1 MIERK
6 GSSADWGGI
15 VIIIIFAIFMA
26 GVWTGKQYTPE
37 PEEIYIYESKQPM
50 HTVFDKEI
58 NTLCEINSYQTRVGD
73 REFIVYYWI
82 EAASTLDGTV
92 RTLHWTWLE
101 VTGPQ

>member
-6 GSSADWGGI
+6 GSSADGGGI

-50 HTVFDKEI
+50 KTIFVKEI
-58 NTLCEINSYQTRVGD
+58 NQRYEIKSYQTIVGD
-73 REFIVYYWI
+73 RDFIVYYWI
-82 EAASTLDGTV
+82 EAADTMDGIV
-92 RTLHWTWLE
+92 RTLHWTWRE
-101 VTGPQ
+101 VTGP